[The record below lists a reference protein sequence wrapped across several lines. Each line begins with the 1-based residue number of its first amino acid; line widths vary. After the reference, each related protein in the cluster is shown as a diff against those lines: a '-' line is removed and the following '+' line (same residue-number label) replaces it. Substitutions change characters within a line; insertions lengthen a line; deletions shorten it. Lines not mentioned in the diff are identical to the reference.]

1 MCSALFEACALLSSL
16 LLPSLSISLTL
27 SLSHS
32 ISLSLKAAK
41 FEEPEYTVCHVR
53 TDFCEGIEYERQDY
67 SDRLTLRRA
76 FIKSI
81 EKLKSSHKVYLNR
94 QIEELWWIWREE
106 NNRGRAYDSKE
117 DGVKLVVSSVLPYLL
132 YLSLSILLFLS
143 KMHRCARMLM
153 HTYISHTIILVK
165 PRLGAAAIF

>member
-1 MCSALFEACALLSSL
+1 MIKACRSFLESYEEDMERLLVEGRHDNRNLCVQHFSKLVLYFPHSFSHPY
-16 LLPSLSISLTL
+16 PSLSLYLSLTL

-94 QIEELWWIWREE
+94 QIEEL
-106 NNRGRAYDSKE
+106 
-117 DGVKLVVSSVLPYLL
+117 
-132 YLSLSILLFLS
+132 
-143 KMHRCARMLM
+143 
-153 HTYISHTIILVK
+153 
-165 PRLGAAAIF
+165 